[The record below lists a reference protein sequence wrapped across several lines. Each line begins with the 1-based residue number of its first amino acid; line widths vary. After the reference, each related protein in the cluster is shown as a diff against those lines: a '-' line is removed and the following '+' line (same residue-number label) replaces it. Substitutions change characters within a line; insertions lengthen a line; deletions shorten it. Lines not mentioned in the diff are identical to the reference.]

1 MRQEI
6 NILKKEIDTLKDS
19 NENHIFINEKLNK
32 ALKRSE
38 LRSEQ
43 LQQKLKSTTEQS
55 VLLKKQVSIMQ
66 MKGKDQENKG
76 DKGGFGE
83 FFDGDVSSIMVKA
96 DMIDD
101 LNIAE

>member
-1 MRQEI
+1 
-6 NILKKEIDTLKDS
+6 
-19 NENHIFINEKLNK
+19 
-32 ALKRSE
+32 
-38 LRSEQ
+38 
-43 LQQKLKSTTEQS
+43 
-55 VLLKKQVSIMQ
+55 MQ

-76 DKGGFGE
+76 DKGGFDE